1 MLQQQQLDYGV
12 YIINQD
18 GEGTF
23 NKAKLMNVGFAEAL
37 KEYNYTCFV
46 FSDVDLIPIN
56 DRNIYDCFSK
66 PRHLSVAVDKF
77 GFMLPYSTIFGGVV
91 SLSKEQYL
99 AINGFSNSYWGWGG
113 EDDDIYQR
121 IDTKSMTISRPD
133 METGRFKMIKHERDV
148 HNELNLHRHDLLQR
162 TSSTM
167 EEDGINSLRYTIN
180 KIEKDTLYTWITVD
194 IGSPN

>member
-1 MLQQQQLDYGV
+1 MLQRQQLDYGV
-12 YIINQD
+12 YVINQD

-23 NKAKLMNVGFAEAL
+23 NKARLMNLGFAEAL

-56 DRNIYDCFSK
+56 DRNIYGCFDK

-77 GFMLPYSTIFGGVV
+77 DFTLPYSTIFGGVV
-91 SLSKEQYL
+91 SLSKEHFL

-121 IDTKSMTISRPD
+121 IDIRSMTISRPD
-133 METGRFKMIKHERDV
+133 MATGRFKMIKHERDA
-148 HNELNLHRHDLLQR
+148 HNELNLHRVEILQR

-167 EEDGINSLRYTIN
+167 AEDGINSLRYTIN